1 MSFLKITRPLNCL
14 FVAITVIF
22 GAIISAKSINLFAI
36 IFATISA
43 TLIAAAGYVINDY
56 FDFEIDKINRPNR
69 ILPAKK
75 IALKSAYIYS
85 IILFIFGSFFSFFTN
100 NIYCIFLAFINA
112 IILFL
117 YAKYFKLTPF
127 YGNLIV
133 AYIATST
140 FIYGAFSNANL
151 ANIWMIATFAFLFTF
166 IRELI
171 KDCEDIEGDAKMKAK
186 TLALILGVK
195 KTIQIAFFI
204 AIFTILFTLFLW
216 WQKQIS
222 DFTFISLSAFTV
234 LPTLLFFASLK
245 QNYGKNNLSR
255 ISKFIKIDM
264 FILLIILGLK
274 I

>member
-14 FVAITVIF
+14 FVAITIVF
-22 GAIISAKSINLFAI
+22 GAVIGTENIDLLPI

-56 FDFEIDKINRPNR
+56 FDFAIDKINRPNR
-69 ILPAKK
+69 VLPAGK
-75 IALKSAYIYS
+75 ITPKSAYIYS
-85 IILFIFGSFFSFFTN
+85 ITLFTFGIFFSFFTN

-127 YGNLIV
+127 FGNLIV

-140 FIYGAFSNANL
+140 FLYGAFSNANL
-151 ANIWMIATFAFLFTF
+151 VNIWMITTFAFLLTL

-171 KDCEDIEGDAKMKAK
+171 KDCEDIEGDAKLKAK
-186 TLALILGVK
+186 TLALIFGIK
-195 KTIQIAFFI
+195 KTIQIAFI
-204 AIFTILFTLFLW
+204 VATIMILFVLFLW
-216 WQKQIS
+216 WQAYIS
-222 DFTFISLSAFTV
+222 NSTIILLNAFV
-234 LPTLLFFASLK
+234 ILPTLLFFASLK
-245 QNYGKNNLSR
+245 QNFEKNNLAR
-255 ISKFIKIDM
+255 ISKFVKIDM
-264 FILLIILGLK
+264 LILLIILGLK